1 MARTCRWARIDHE
14 GDLTPPC
21 PCAREAYRSST
32 PLAVLEHPVK
42 VYHILFIVWGIVFA
56 FWLARQFS
64 ASNKRNE
71 DK

>member
-1 MARTCRWARIDHE
+1 
-14 GDLTPPC
+14 
-21 PCAREAYRSST
+21 
-32 PLAVLEHPVK
+32 VK